1 MIGLYLELHFF
12 DLILIK
18 LSSSL
23 TFIIW
28 SNLKNNQLRSFFA
41 EKAQSRKNQGKQIK
55 ISGSLCNVLQSIG
68 N

>member
-41 EKAQSRKNQGKQIK
+41 EKAQSRKKSRGTNKDK
-55 ISGSLCNVLQSIG
+55 
-68 N
+68 